1 MWCVPQ
7 LSPLILYRG
16 ASCVV
21 CASVESTDIA
31 QGCQLCGVC
40 VPQLSPLILPRGAS
54 CVVCASVESTDIVQG
69 CQLCGVCLS

>member
-21 CASVESTDIA
+21 CNSAESTDI
-31 QGCQLCGVC
+31 
-40 VPQLSPLILPRGAS
+40 
-54 CVVCASVESTDIVQG
+54 DIVQG
-69 CQLCGVCLS
+69 CQLSGVCAGDDNEPISRAPFHVKHAQLR